1 MIDKLCDQ
9 AKRGDIV
16 ACLYY
21 DFLAQQEQTIINVM
35 GAILKKLVGRGG
47 IPIYLREAFQ
57 EGKMEIGGRG
67 LRLEGLM
74 GMLRMAIALLP
85 QVFICIDALDECLP
99 KHLPE
104 LLESLRD
111 IVRESPMV
119 RIFLTGRPYV
129 GEDIHGYFPKA
140 AAIPLSPKTDDIRNY
155 LQMRLDK
162 DLVPQAMDNNLRAD
176 IIQTILERIPTCVG
190 VFLPS
195 TQSMEYAYQKLCVG
209 SASFR

>member
-1 MIDKLCDQ
+1 M
-9 AKRGDIV
+9 
-16 ACLYY
+16 
-21 DFLAQQEQTIINVM
+21 
-35 GAILKKLVGRGG
+35 
-47 IPIYLREAFQ
+47 
-57 EGKMEIGGRG
+57 GGRG
-67 LRLEGLM
+67 LRLGDLM

-111 IVRESPMV
+111 IVRESPRV
-119 RIFLTGRPYV
+119 RIFLTGMPHV

-140 AAIPLSPKTDDIRNY
+140 APIPLSPKTDDIRNY

-162 DLVPQAMDNNLRAD
+162 DLVPQAMDNNSRAD
-176 IIQTILERIPTCVG
+176 IVQTILERIPDTCVR

-195 TQSMEYAYQKLCVG
+195 TQSMEYAYQILCVG
-209 SASFR
+209 PPRFAKHRRYSRRDDNSSEKKET

>member
-1 MIDKLCDQ
+1 M
-9 AKRGDIV
+9 
-16 ACLYY
+16 
-21 DFLAQQEQTIINVM
+21 
-35 GAILKKLVGRGG
+35 
-47 IPIYLREAFQ
+47 
-57 EGKMEIGGRG
+57 GGRG

-129 GEDIHGYFPKA
+129 GEDIHRYFPKA
-140 AAIPLSPKTDDIRNY
+140 AAIPLSPKTDDIKNY
-155 LQMRLDK
+155 LQMRLGM
-162 DLVPQAMDNNLRAD
+162 DLVAQAMDNTLRAD
-176 IIQTILERIPTCVG
+176 IIQTILERIPTCVA

-195 TQSMEYAYQKLCVG
+195 TQSMEYAYQILCVG
-209 SASFR
+209 PPRFAKHRHYSRRDDNSSEKKETWRDAEREWTKRCLYGNSNTSQEGTGGK